1 MDEEWVPLDDWWL
14 MIKMGSKSRSFM
26 KKFEKEL
33 NKKGFTIDKNKS
45 KTSKGT
51 NHLKLAVK
59 DERTDVEK
67 EVTVT
72 VTKDSKKVIQ
82 NAVAQVVGIF
92 SGRKR
97 RGQGSFRLDD
107 NVESA
112 DMEKLAPLA
121 AFAVGVGAQAGKTM
135 MEEKSDNKEVEK
147 LAPATSAFV
156 QGSAIQVGKTV
167 AEKLDDG
174 EVEKLN
180 FRNAFSQ
187 LSEGVNYKN
196 ALEALDGGS
205 KPTPVPKDAESSYNK
220 LRRKP

>member
-1 MDEEWVPLDDWWL
+1 MNEEWVPLDDWWL

-72 VTKDSKKVIQ
+72 VTKDTKKVIQ

-112 DMEKLAPLA
+112 DMEKLGPLA
-121 AFAVGVGAQAGKTM
+121 AFAVGATAQAGKTM
-135 MEEKSDNKEVEK
+135 MEEKS
-147 LAPATSAFV
+147 
-156 QGSAIQVGKTV
+156 
-167 AEKLDDG
+167 DDG

-196 ALEALDGGS
+196 ALGALDGGT
-205 KPTPVPKDAESSYNK
+205 KPTPVPKDAEMSYNK

>member
-1 MDEEWVPLDDWWL
+1 MNEEWIPLDDWWSVV
-14 MIKMGSKSRSFM
+14 KMGRKNKSFM

-33 NKKGFTIDKNKS
+33 NEKGFTLDRNKS
-45 KTSKGT
+45 SLSKKS
-51 NHLKLAVK
+51 NHLKLAIT
-59 DERTDVEK
+59 DTRTGEEK
-67 EVTVT
+67 EFVTNAT
-72 VTKDSKKVIQ
+72 DKGRAIQ
-82 NAVAQVVGIF
+82 NAITQVIRLF
-92 SGRKR
+92 SGRQR

-121 AFAVGVGAQAGKTM
+121 AFAVGATAQAGKTM

-147 LAPATSAFV
+147 LAPATSAFI

-196 ALEALDGGS
+196 ALGALDGGT

>member
-1 MDEEWVPLDDWWL
+1 MNEEWVPLDDWWSVV
-14 MIKMGSKSRSFM
+14 KMPKKSRSFM

-45 KTSKGT
+45 KMAKKGS
-51 NHLKLAVK
+51 HMKLAII
-59 DERTDVEK
+59 DERTGEEK
-67 EVTVT
+67 TATITPED
-72 VTKDSKKVIQ
+72 KGKAIK

-112 DMEKLAPLA
+112 DMEKLGPLA
-121 AFAVGVGAQAGKTM
+121 AFAVGATAQAGKTM
-135 MEEKSDNKEVEK
+135 MEEKS
-147 LAPATSAFV
+147 
-156 QGSAIQVGKTV
+156 
-167 AEKLDDG
+167 DDG

-196 ALEALDGGS
+196 ALGALDGGAKS
-205 KPTPVPKDAESSYNK
+205 TPVPKDAESSYNK

>member
-1 MDEEWVPLDDWWL
+1 MDEEWVPLDNWWTVV
-14 MIKMGSKSRSFM
+14 KMSREHKSFM

-33 NKKGFTIDKNKS
+33 NEKGFTLDRNKS
-45 KTSKGT
+45 SLSKKS
-51 NHLKLAVK
+51 NHLKLAIT
-59 DERTDVEK
+59 DTRTGEEK
-67 EVTVT
+67 EFVTNA
-72 VTKDSKKVIQ
+72 KDRGKAIP
-82 NAVAQVVGIF
+82 NAVTQVIRLF
-92 SGRKR
+92 SGRRR

-112 DMEKLAPLA
+112 DMEKLGPLA

-135 MEEKSDNKEVEK
+135 MEEKS
-147 LAPATSAFV
+147 
-156 QGSAIQVGKTV
+156 
-167 AEKLDDG
+167 DDG

-196 ALEALDGGS
+196 ALEALDGGG

>member
-1 MDEEWVPLDDWWL
+1 MNEEWVPLDDWWL

-72 VTKDSKKVIQ
+72 VTKDTKKVIQ

-112 DMEKLAPLA
+112 DMEKLGPLA

-135 MEEKSDNKEVEK
+135 MEEKS
-147 LAPATSAFV
+147 
-156 QGSAIQVGKTV
+156 
-167 AEKLDDG
+167 DDG

-196 ALEALDGGS
+196 ALGALDGGT
-205 KPTPVPKDAESSYNK
+205 KPTPVPKDAEMSYNK

>member
-1 MDEEWVPLDDWWL
+1 MDEEWVPLDDWWAVV
-14 MIKMGSKSRSFM
+14 KMSSKHRSFM

-33 NKKGFTIDKNKS
+33 NKKGFTIDKSKS
-45 KTSKGT
+45 KIARGT
-51 NHLKLAVK
+51 LHYKLAVK
-59 DERTDVEK
+59 DERTNVEK

-72 VTKDSKKVIQ
+72 TNKDTKKVVQ
-82 NAVAQVVGIF
+82 NAVSQVVGIF
-92 SGRKR
+92 SGRRR

-121 AFAVGVGAQAGKTM
+121 AFAVGATAQAGKTL
-135 MEEKSDNKEVEK
+135 MEEKS
-147 LAPATSAFV
+147 
-156 QGSAIQVGKTV
+156 
-167 AEKLDDG
+167 DDG

-196 ALEALDGGS
+196 ALGALDGGA